1 MCAMA
6 VLPRWTENEDYWLD
20 EFEVTNADLD
30 YLFNIFLDAETP
42 LSLRDLTLKLIEY
55 RLEQEGRYI
64 QQQIERGTL
73 FQPKLAYEVGQQIVF
88 PTRQYEVGEVIAK
101 RPGNNPE
108 HGEFSVI
115 TVRFEEGKTVEF
127 ASSLLSDH
135 LLNLDAEST
144 SDDSTDA
151 AADSLQI
158 LRRFG
163 RDIAYKLK
171 DRFDEESDVVY
182 LAGRWFLKSLLAD
195 VNIAHLH
202 LSEAVL
208 DMYGGGPLD
217 TAAIL
222 KEIGAEFDVNPR
234 LQVFSMDY
242 ALQSDPRFD
251 EVGPAG
257 QVLWYLRNMEP
268 DIVKSVPT
276 QLQYEPINYN
286 VRVLTPEMQDVI
298 LEIDDELSPINLPEG
313 EEEAVT
319 VVLTY
324 PYRRTGTLPLTAH
337 LQGLFPT
344 AFETNRIMTTLV
356 DIQTKETVPGW
367 VVRDQGYV
375 FGLEPLYRKYQI
387 PIGGY
392 VTVRRHE
399 DPAKLIIDFSNRR
412 PRTEWIRLATVDDN
426 FLRFEN
432 HKRSIGAAYDDLM
445 IFGVDNLASLDK
457 LWERCRRWSI
467 ADVVAKLLPEL
478 ARLVPQQTIHFK
490 TLYSA
495 VNLVKRCPPEP
506 ILHALA
512 SHHEYVGGQYWR

>member
-6 VLPRWTENEDYWLD
+6 VLPRWTENEAYWLD
-20 EFEVTNADLD
+20 DFTISNADLD
-30 YLFNIFLDAETP
+30 YLFNIFLETETP

-64 QQQIERGTL
+64 QQQIERGLL
-73 FQPKLAYEVGQQIVF
+73 FQPKLDYGVGQKIVF
-88 PTRQYEVGEVIAK
+88 PTRQYDVGEIIAK

-108 HGEFSVI
+108 HGEFAVI
-115 TVRFEEGKTVEF
+115 TVRFENGKTVEF
-127 ASSLLSDH
+127 ASSLLTDH
-135 LLNLDAEST
+135 LMNL
-144 SDDSTDA
+144 SDDLSTDETTNP
-151 AADSLQI
+151 LHV
-158 LRRFG
+158 LRRYG
-163 RDIAYKLK
+163 RDIAQKLK
-171 DRFDEESDVVY
+171 DRFDVETDVVY

-202 LSEAVL
+202 LAEAVL
-208 DMYGGGPLD
+208 DMHGGGPLD

-222 KEIGAEFDVNPR
+222 KEIGAEFDVNQR
-234 LQVFSMDY
+234 LQIFSMDY
-242 ALQSDPRFD
+242 ALQSDTRFD

-268 DIVKSVPT
+268 EIVKTVPM
-276 QLQYEPINYN
+276 QLHYDPINYD
-286 VRVLTPEMQDVI
+286 VRILTPEMRDVV
-298 LEIDDELSPINLPEG
+298 LEIDDELSPIDLPEG
-313 EEEAVT
+313 EEDSVT

-356 DIQTKETVPGW
+356 DVQTQETVPGW

-375 FGLEPLYRKYQI
+375 YGLEPLYRKYQI

-392 VTVRRHE
+392 VTVRHHE
-399 DPAKLIIDFSNRR
+399 DPAKLIIDFSNHR
-412 PRTEWIRLATVDDN
+412 PRTEWIRLATVEDD
-426 FLRFEN
+426 FLRFQN

-445 IFGVDNLASLDK
+445 VFGVDNLASLDK

-467 ADVVAKLLPEL
+467 SDVVAKLMPEL
-478 ARLVPQQTIHFK
+478 ARLVPQQTVHFK

-512 SHHEYVGGQYWR
+512 SHYAYVGGSYWR